1 MSDYKRVQTSAEVW
15 AVIRARHQ
23 DMRVFSSYSAPDG
36 DRHGDPTKG
45 RMFTSLGFDNGDYPI
60 MEAETTWDL
69 GDDKTRNNL
78 ESKYWLC
85 LPNKE

>member
-15 AVIRARHQ
+15 AVIRARHH

-36 DRHGDPTKG
+36 DRNGNTVG
-45 RMFTSLGFDNGDYPI
+45 RMFTSLGFNNGDYPV

-69 GDDKTRNNL
+69 ETDKTRNNL